1 MVGNVTPHL
10 AHRSPELLQCR
21 KIHVVR
27 TLQLRHNILNFLHTM
42 TSMSWLDSV
51 DQRGQPGTGL
61 SCCQNVRRVSANMSL
76 KNLLTMP
83 SFFYVFFCSLFV
95 FLSCPITLSEVCPA
109 GIVWNAGHLGIP
121 LLHQLYAKNI
131 SVLNSPFHWAVKEKT
146 VGGGFPSPLQST
158 NATHTAPAGKKSRSL
173 TYLWYG

>member
-76 KNLLTMP
+76 KNLLTMT
-83 SFFYVFFCSLFV
+83 SFFTFFLFSFCLSL
-95 FLSCPITLSEVCPA
+95 LSDHTVRSMSSRVCLKCWSSRNPTVAPAICQKYLSSELTV
-109 GIVWNAGHLGIP
+109 P
-121 LLHQLYAKNI
+121 LSSQGE
-131 SVLNSPFHWAVKEKT
+131 NS
-146 VGGGFPSPLQST
+146 GGGFPSPLQST